1 MAPNDYI
8 GGTGNKSQA
17 RPFADESS
25 QSTPHILTAVQ
36 ARQGVISGRIVKILG
51 VLHLART
58 RCDGSFLSRR
68 LLNERAVTVLPTKS
82 TNQAAERGVSAR

>member
-1 MAPNDYI
+1 MAPNDYT

-17 RPFADESS
+17 RPFTGESG

-51 VLHLART
+51 VSISLALLAMV
-58 RCDGSFLSRR
+58 LSY
-68 LLNERAVTVLPTKS
+68 LVAF
-82 TNQAAERGVSAR
+82 